1 MNKKLNT
8 ALFIIGGTIFNVLV
22 TIIAFMLF
30 FVIYI
35 KLLMPVLPEQ
45 GKSWAFTIIFI
56 VSIITAFFVYRFA
69 LNLITK
75 KVDIDKYFDP
85 IFVFRKRR

>member
-22 TIIAFMLF
+22 TVITFFVLF

-35 KLLMPVLPEQ
+35 KLLLPIFPEH
-45 GKSWAFTIIFI
+45 GRTAFTISFI
-56 VSIITAFFVYRFA
+56 IGIITAFLVYRFV

-85 IFVFRKRR
+85 IFIFRKRR